1 MTVASIL
8 DFGAIGTAVQ
18 PLLTSALT
26 AGATIGAAIMVAR
39 LGWSFF
45 KGFSRG

>member
-8 DFGAIGTAVQ
+8 DFDAISTAVT
-18 PLLTSALT
+18 PLLTAALL
-26 AGATIGAAIMVAR
+26 AGATIGAGIMVAR
-39 LGWSFF
+39 IGWRFF